1 MRKDTREDW
10 ERRAERVVAL
20 LAGDPEGAPGL
31 EAAASEAAASPWHFH
46 RRFGEVTGESFA
58 ACLRRLRL
66 ERAAYRLREGLSVI
80 EVALEAGFS
89 SPEAFS
95 RAYSKAYQLSP
106 TMTKALPSWAGEL
119 AAPNGLHWRPRRE
132 PLWFMPQAE
141 GASMETRISD
151 LGAMRA
157 IGLSGQEDAWEL
169 PDLWRKLRETM
180 LGGHL
185 TPEAGRFLSVFLPD
199 GRFAA
204 AFLPPGDMGMPAT
217 PATPGLEE
225 IGLPGGIYAVI
236 PHFGPCEAI
245 GPFWDLWEEKWL
257 PGSGWE
263 LDPERPKLE
272 WYQGHPEL
280 LSSDLSLA
288 LLCDPVRKR
297 GS

>member
-46 RRFGEVTGESFA
+46 HRFREVTGESFA

-66 ERAAYRLREGLSVI
+66 ERAAYRLREGLPVI
-80 EVALEAGFS
+80 EVALEAGFA

-95 RAYSKAYQLSP
+95 RAYSKAFQLSP
-106 TMTKALPSWAGEL
+106 TMTKALPAWAGEL

-132 PLWFMPQAE
+132 PLWFMPQAKGE
-141 GASMETRISD
+141 TMETRIGD

-157 IGLSGQEDAWEL
+157 LGYSGSEEAWEL
-169 PDLWRKLRETM
+169 PALWRRLRETM
-180 LGGHL
+180 RGAGL
-185 TPEAGRFLSVFLPD
+185 PAEAGRFLSVFMPE

-204 AFLPPGDMGMPAT
+204 AFLPPAGADLPPAS
-217 PATPGLEE
+217 GLEE
-225 IGLPGGIYAVI
+225 FGLPGGIYAVI

-245 GPFWDLWEEKWL
+245 GPFWDRWEAEWL
-257 PGSGWE
+257 KASGWE

-288 LLCDPVRKR
+288 LLCDPIRKR

>member
-31 EAAASEAAASPWHFH
+31 EEAASEAAASPWHFH
-46 RRFGEVTGESFA
+46 RRFREVTGESFA

-66 ERAAYRLREGLSVI
+66 ERAAYRLREGLPVI

-95 RAYSKAYQLSP
+95 RAYSKAFQLSP
-106 TMTKALPSWAGEL
+106 TTTKSLPSWAGEL

-141 GASMETRISD
+141 GQDRQTRISD

-157 IGLSGQEDAWEL
+157 LGFSGTGDAWEL
-169 PDLWRKLRETM
+169 PALWRKLRETM
-180 LGGHL
+180 RGGSM
-185 TPEAGRFLSVFLPD
+185 PGEAGRFLSVFMPE

-204 AFLPPGDMGMPAT
+204 AFLPPAGMDIPA
-217 PATPGLEE
+217 AAGLEE
-225 IGLPGGIYAVI
+225 LRLPGGIYAVI
-236 PHFGPCEAI
+236 THFGPCEAI
-245 GPFWDLWEEKWL
+245 GPFWDLWEEGWL

-263 LDPERPKLE
+263 LDPDRPKLE

>member
-20 LAGDPEGAPGL
+20 LTGNPESAPGL

-46 RRFGEVTGESFA
+46 RRFRAVTGESFA

-66 ERAAYRLREGLSVI
+66 ERAAYRLREGLPVI

-95 RAYSKAYQLSP
+95 RAYSKAFQLSP

-132 PLWFMPQAE
+132 PLWFMPPAE
-141 GASMETRISD
+141 GVAMETRISH

-157 IGLSGQEDAWEL
+157 FGFSGSKEAWEL
-169 PDLWRKLRETM
+169 PALWGKLHETIKSSGLPM
-180 LGGHL
+180 
-185 TPEAGRFLSVFLPD
+185 EAGRFISLFMAE

-204 AFLPPGDMGMPAT
+204 AVLTPPGMGIPA
-217 PATPGLEE
+217 ASGLE
-225 IGLPGGIYAVI
+225 GFLLPGGIYAII

-245 GPFWDLWEEKWL
+245 GPFWDLWEEKWF

-263 LDPERPKLE
+263 LDPSRPKLE
-272 WYQGHPEL
+272 WYQGNPEL

-288 LLCDPVRKR
+288 LLCDPLRKR